1 MTRPHDM
8 KHLAQLRPVALGDVE
23 HLLMKEKTYRGSWK
37 RSGGRSAWFMLRR
50 KIDRLLE
57 MMKRPEPPHGWSM
70 DDYLEAIETA
80 RCGDGDVTVDAS
92 VAGYL
97 AASYSAE
104 NIFAM
109 IRSDP
114 SGTDG
119 SVLAEV
125 RDLRRYLLLVEA
137 EMVSR
142 GAIEDPQLGDGS
154 CDDLYSS
161 VAHAT
166 GAEREDVKA
175 ILLAAAYSGQ
185 TSFNATTGQPKPVER
200 KFGVPT
206 ERTVPR
212 YNFPDGPTQEFT
224 AKEAAL
230 RSQFEAEGKRGGTF
244 TGRLSPAEE
253 VFGGLEPWLIT
264 KELFLGAPDGE
275 SDRELLDQLYDDHG
289 AGLAKLVPCLEE
301 PLHFKVSVYSKQN
314 TSPSSTLM
322 RKALACYVPLSNA
335 KMHVLDLTRAPR
347 DYRSAWPR
355 LHREYNAKEL
365 GDCERWARDLYEWVE
380 SETKYRIKPGFEYWT
395 VRE

>member
-23 HLLMKEKTYRGSWK
+23 HLLMKEKTYHGSWK

-70 DDYLEAIETA
+70 DDYLEAVETA
-80 RCGDGDVTVDAS
+80 RCGDGDVTVDAN

-175 ILLAAAYSGQ
+175 ILLAAAYSGVNIPAKGPV
-185 TSFNATTGQPKPVER
+185 THKHGQPVM
-200 KFGVPT
+200 
-206 ERTVPR
+206 RTVPR
-212 YNFPDGPTQEFT
+212 YDFTDGPTQEFT
-224 AKEAAL
+224 AKDAAL
-230 RSQFEAEGKRGGTF
+230 RAEGERGGTF

-264 KELFLGAPDGE
+264 TEALKSASDGE
-275 SDRELLDQLYDDHG
+275 SDRELLDQLYDDRG
-289 AGLAKLVPCLEE
+289 AGLVKLVPCLEE

-322 RKALACYVPLSNA
+322 RKALACYVPLSGM

-380 SETKYRIKPGFEYWT
+380 SETKYRIKPSFEYWT
-395 VRE
+395 IRE